1 MSELRSI
8 CRTCGKNVTNLQG
21 RATKLFNKSNY
32 HFISILENITDMY
45 LEFDTTLPHLICQC
59 CKVQLDRILTF
70 RNKCLEVHKSF
81 MAANRKLLRKKAIV
95 DEELDKPD
103 VEKLQQDLWDHTDQE
118 MCVAM
123 ADTAGLLREDHND
136 NEKAKDAEDATQN
149 EKNQEEQVQVQT
161 EEVEHCQEQ
170 LHNMS
175 IISKGVS
182 ARVPKRTKRN
192 SKSWFCDQC
201 GGVFKSSTY
210 LKLHLQRHSGH
221 KPFACDICQAKYY
234 TDNEMRRHRI
244 LHTDARPYAC
254 RFCSKTYRGC
264 SSKVVHERTHTN
276 ERPFQCQHC
285 DKAFTSTSTRQKHE
299 MLHTNQRKY
308 HCEICDQWF
317 LRSSHLTL
325 HQSTKLHQRRA
336 ESARIV

>member
-8 CRTCGKNVTNLQG
+8 CRTCGKNVTNSQG

-32 HFISILENITDMY
+32 QLISLLENITDMY
-45 LEFDTTLPHLICQC
+45 LEFDNTLPHLICQC
-59 CKVQLDRILTF
+59 CKVQLNRILAF

-81 MAANRKLLRKKAIV
+81 MAANRKHLRKRDIV
-95 DEELDKPD
+95 DEELDELD
-103 VEKLQQDLWDHTDQE
+103 VEKLQQDLGDHKDQE
-118 MCVAM
+118 MSEAM
-123 ADTAGLLREDHND
+123 AYTAGLLLEDHND
-136 NEKAKDAEDATQN
+136 NEDAKHAEDATQN
-149 EKNQEEQVQVQT
+149 EENQEEQVQT

-170 LHNMS
+170 LHNTS

-182 ARVPKRTKRN
+182 ARVPKRAKCN

-210 LKLHLQRHSGH
+210 LKLHLQRHTGH

-285 DKAFTSTSTRQKHE
+285 DMAFTSTSTRQKHE